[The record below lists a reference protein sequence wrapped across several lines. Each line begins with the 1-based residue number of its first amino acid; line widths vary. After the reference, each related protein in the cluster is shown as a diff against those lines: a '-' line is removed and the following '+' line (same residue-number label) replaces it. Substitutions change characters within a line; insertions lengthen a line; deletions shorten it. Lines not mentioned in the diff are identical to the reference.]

1 MLKKILLALLVI
13 VAAFLGYV
21 ALQPSEMRV
30 QRTAKIDAPP
40 DVVFAQVNDFH
51 SWEAWSPWAKLDPQA
66 KNSFEGS
73 ASGVGAVFHWSGND
87 QVGEGTMTLT
97 ESKPYESIR
106 IKLDFRKPFA
116 GTNDVHFTFQ
126 PEGNQ
131 TAVSWTMTGEKNFL
145 CKLMGVFMDMDQMI
159 GGDFEKGLA
168 SMKATA
174 EATAKR

>member
-1 MLKKILLALLVI
+1 MIKKILLVLVVI
-13 VAAFLGYV
+13 VAGFLGFV

-30 QRTAKIDAPP
+30 QRTATIDAPP

-73 ASGVGAVFHWSGND
+73 ASGAGAVFHWSGND

-116 GTNDVHFTFQ
+116 GTNDVHFTFK
-126 PEGNQ
+126 PEGTQ
-131 TAVSWTMTGEKNFL
+131 TAVSWTMTGEKNFI
-145 CKLMGVFMDMDQMI
+145 CKMFGIFMDMDKMI